1 MDKLKRIACI
11 IGVVLILSMYLITLI
26 SAIFYKKGL
35 ENLFMASAW
44 CTFVVP
50 VFIYAMLLIA
60 RVLSPK
66 HNNQDQE

>member
-44 CTFVVP
+44 CTIVVP

-66 HNNQDQE
+66 DNQHQK